1 MSVNLWVEEFRALHA
16 RARKGVLSET
26 ERRHYLAAREQFAK
40 ALTAAQGL
48 SLPSGQ
54 SARRNFRVAQGMQLD
69 LTFASGPMRTMTLD
83 VSCGG
88 FSVMMHKPPPESE
101 KPGFSLR
108 LPGSTEPVVGRARV
122 ASVQRKIGTHRV
134 SFAIEGLSDKELER
148 LETTLFDLA
157 LERIK

>member
-16 RARKGVLSET
+16 RARKGLLSERD
-26 ERRHYLAAREQFAK
+26 RRHYLAAREQFAK

-54 SARRNFRVAQGMQLD
+54 SARRSFRVAQGLQLD
-69 LTFASGPMRTMTLD
+69 LSFSTEQLRTMTLD

-88 FSVMMHKPPPESE
+88 FSVMMHKPPPETE

-108 LPGSTEPVVGRARV
+108 LPGGVEPVVGRARL

-134 SFAIEGLSDKELER
+134 SFAIEDVSDKELER
-148 LETTLFDLA
+148 LEMALFDLA

>member
-16 RARKGVLSET
+16 RARKGVLPET
-26 ERRHYLAAREQFAK
+26 DRRHYLAAREQFAK

-54 SARRNFRVAQGMQLD
+54 SARRTFRVAQGMQLD
-69 LTFASGPMRTMTLD
+69 LTLSSGPMRTMTLD

-88 FSVMMHKPPPESE
+88 FSVMMHKPPPEGE

-134 SFAIEGLSDKELER
+134 SFAIEGLGDKDLER